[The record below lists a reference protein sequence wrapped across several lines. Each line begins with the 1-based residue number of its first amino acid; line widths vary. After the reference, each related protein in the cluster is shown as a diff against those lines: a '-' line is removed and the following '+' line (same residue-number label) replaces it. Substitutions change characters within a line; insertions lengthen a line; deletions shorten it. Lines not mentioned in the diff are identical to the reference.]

1 MMDVRRRPWL
11 MMAAGHGGFGTL
23 GCIDQLKDE
32 QRISRLV
39 GASWNPKLTN
49 LPDRPAARDRLF
61 AVVTVDRTAED
72 EAFDLDK
79 SKMTSRRI
87 AFATLREREA
97 ESEAPGN

>member
-1 MMDVRRRPWL
+1 

-39 GASWNPKLTN
+39 EASWNPKLTN

-61 AVVTVDRTAED
+61 AVVTVDRTAEG
-72 EAFDLDK
+72 EAFDLKAWHTKALKLGAIGLDQ
-79 SKMTSRRI
+79 
-87 AFATLREREA
+87 LRA
-97 ESEAPGN
+97 ELAR